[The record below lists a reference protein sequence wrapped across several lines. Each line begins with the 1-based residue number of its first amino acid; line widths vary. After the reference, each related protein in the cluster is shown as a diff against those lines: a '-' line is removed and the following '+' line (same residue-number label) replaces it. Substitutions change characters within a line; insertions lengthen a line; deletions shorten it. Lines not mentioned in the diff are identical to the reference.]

1 MYLRKANWI
10 TEFYHNGV
18 RYKKALGMGISKTVA
33 KEREADYRKEVR
45 EGKYRVKARRIRF
58 EKFTVKYL
66 DHARVNKKP
75 TSAKR
80 NEVSIG
86 QLMPYFKGKL
96 IGSIHAFQ
104 VEQYKKARRDRGT
117 SPATVNRDVACLR
130 NMMNKAV
137 DWNYLQVNPI
147 AKVKLL
153 HEDNEVM
160 WVLSPEEEARLLEE
174 CEKVRQRKGAKY
186 LRDLV
191 EFALYSGMREG
202 EIFGLRRVNV
212 HLDENYLMATDTKTH
227 QDRPVPI
234 NETIRDILVR
244 RMEKP
249 GSDFVFCNHHGER
262 LSHLS
267 RGFKTAR
274 KEAGLIRWEVKDGE
288 AVEVRFRYHDLRHTF
303 GSRLGMNGTDLK
315 TIMEIMGHKTAK
327 VAMRYQHPSPS
338 HKLKAVQNL
347 DEIQKIITPKV
358 TPQKIVSLKNNTI
371 STG

>member
-1 MYLRKANWI
+1 MYLRGENWV
-10 TEFYHNGV
+10 TEFYHEGI
-18 RYKKALGMGISKTVA
+18 RYKKSLGIGISKTVA
-33 KEREADYRKEVR
+33 KEREAKYRQEVR
-45 EGKYRVKARRIRF
+45 EGKHHVKARRIRF
-58 EKFTVKYL
+58 EKFKEKYL
-66 DHARVNKKP
+66 ENARVNKKP
-75 TSAKR
+75 KSAKR

-96 IGSIHAFQ
+96 IGSIHPFQ
-104 VEQYKKARRDRGT
+104 VEQYKKARRDGGA

-137 DWNYLQVNPI
+137 DWGFLQVNPI

-160 WVLSPEEEARLLEE
+160 WVLSPDEEARLLDE

-191 EFALYSGMREG
+191 EFALYSGMRQG
-202 EIFGLRRVNV
+202 EIFGLTRVNV
-212 HLDENYLMATDTKTH
+212 HLEENYLLATDTKIH
-227 QDRPVPI
+227 EDRPVPI
-234 NETIRDILVR
+234 NETMREILIR
-244 RMEKP
+244 RMKKP
-249 GSDFVFCNHHGER
+249 GSAYVFCNHNGDR

-274 KEAGLIRWEVKDGE
+274 REAGLIRWEVKDGKT
-288 AVEVRFRYHDLRHTF
+288 VEVRFRYHDLRHTF
-303 GSRLGMNGTDLK
+303 GSRLGMDGVDLK

-338 HKLKAVQNL
+338 HKLKAVKGL
-347 DEIQKIITPKV
+347 DKIRGTSS
-358 TPQKIVSLKNNTI
+358 QKIVELNKTR
-371 STG
+371 T